1 MLRFI
6 ECQQLSRVFDA
17 GGQPFHALRDVNLTI
32 ERGELLAI
40 VGASGSGKST
50 LLNAI
55 GGLDRPSSGHI
66 LVDGTSM
73 ADLSEPALA
82 DLRNRLIGFVFQQF
96 NLLPRYSAL
105 RNVELPLIYAG
116 LGGVQR
122 RARAQELLSG
132 LGLGPHVHKRPPQM
146 SGGQQQRVAI
156 ARALANQPGLI
167 LADEPTG
174 ALDSKTSTEVMD
186 LLIRLNREQGITV
199 AIVTHDPAVAAR
211 CDRVVGFAD
220 GRVVEDRRQGRAQ

>member
-1 MLRFI
+1 MPSFI

-17 GGQPFHALRDVNLTI
+17 GGQPFHALRDVCLTI

-55 GGLDRPSSGHI
+55 GGLDRPSSGRI
-66 LVDGTSM
+66 LMDGTSM
-73 ADLSEPALA
+73 AELSEPALA

-116 LGGVQR
+116 MGLGQR
-122 RARAQELLSG
+122 RARAQELLAG
-132 LGLGPHVHKRPPQM
+132 LGLGAHVNKRPTQM

-156 ARALANQPGLI
+156 ARALANHPGLI

-174 ALDSKTSTEVMD
+174 ALDSKTSAEVMD
-186 LLIRLNREQGITV
+186 LLIALNREQGITV
-199 AIVTHDPAVAAR
+199 AIVTHDPSVAAR
-211 CDRVVGFAD
+211 CDRVLGFAD
-220 GRVVEDRRQGRAQ
+220 GRVVQDRRQGRMQ